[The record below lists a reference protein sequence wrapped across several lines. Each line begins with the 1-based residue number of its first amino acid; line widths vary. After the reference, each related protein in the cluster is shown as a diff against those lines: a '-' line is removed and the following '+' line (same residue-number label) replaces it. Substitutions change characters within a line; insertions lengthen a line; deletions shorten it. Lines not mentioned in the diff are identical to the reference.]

1 MANIEVTIDNAV
13 AVVRLNR
20 PAERNAMTLAMWR
33 DVARIFSELGR
44 APTVRAIVLTGAGGN
59 FSVGADVSEF
69 AAVRSNAES
78 SAAYEVA
85 VDASSDAIAGVPKPV
100 IAVIEGYC
108 LGGGCHL
115 SMACDFRFTH
125 SDASIGIPA
134 AKLSI
139 VYGIRSTQRLLSLV
153 GLTNAKRILYS
164 AERFGAAEAEK
175 MGFSDRVSDN
185 PMRDAKVFAASI
197 AMLAPLS
204 VAGAKLILTDLTMG
218 QGALE
223 TKAAQSFIDRVSA
236 SEDYEEGRRAFAEKR
251 PAIFKGR

>member
-1 MANIEVTIDNAV
+1 LANIEVTIDNAV

-223 TKAAQSFIDRVSA
+223 TKAAQSFIDQVSA

>member
-223 TKAAQSFIDRVSA
+223 TKAAQSFIDQVSA